1 MAPGTILVNA
11 RLRSKKSL
19 RNLVR
24 ETTIHPHDF
33 IVPLFLVEG
42 KNIKD
47 EIPSMP
53 NYYRFSLDNIS
64 KEVKQLW
71 DLGVQAVLLF
81 AKVPESLKDNYGTE
95 ALNNAGLM
103 QRGIKEIKDCVP
115 EITIMTDV
123 ALDPYSNFGHDGVV
137 ENNEIINDKTN
148 EILSRMALSH
158 AEAGA
163 DVVAPSDMMDGRV
176 LSIRNTLEKNGFHH
190 TGIMSYAVKYASNFY
205 GPFRDALESKPG
217 FGDKETYQMDF
228 ANKFDSVREAK
239 ADIEEGADIIMVKPG
254 ISYLD
259 ILRDLK
265 NNINSP
271 IAIYQVSGEYSM
283 LKAAAQKGWL
293 DHDKVMLEQL
303 ISMKRAGA
311 TMIASY
317 FAKDAIKLL
326 S

>member
-1 MAPGTILVNA
+1 MYPLKRNR

-53 NYYRFSLDNIS
+53 NYYRFSLDNIK

-81 AKVPESLKDNYGTE
+81 SKVPESLKDNYGTE

-123 ALDPYSNFGHDGVV
+123 ALDPYSNFGHDGIV

-148 EILSRMALSH
+148 EILYRMALSH

-205 GPFRDALESKPG
+205 GPFRDALDSKPG
-217 FGDKETYQMDF
+217 FGDKQTYQMAF
-228 ANKFDSVREAK
+228 SNRFDSVSEAK
-239 ADIEEGADIIMVKPG
+239 ADIDEGADIIMVKPG

-283 LKAAAQKGWL
+283 LKAAAQRGWL

>member
-1 MAPGTILVNA
+1 MYPLKRNR

-71 DLGVQAVLLF
+71 SLGVQAVLLF

-103 QRGIKEIKDCVP
+103 QRGIKEIKDCVT

-228 ANKFDSVREAK
+228 ANKFDSVSEAK

-265 NNINSP
+265 NSINSP

>member
-1 MAPGTILVNA
+1 
-11 RLRSKKSL
+11 
-19 RNLVR
+19 LVR

-71 DLGVQAVLLF
+71 SLGVQAVLLF

-95 ALNNAGLM
+95 AFNNAGLM

-228 ANKFDSVREAK
+228 ANKFDSVSEAK

>member
-1 MAPGTILVNA
+1 MYPLKRNR

-158 AEAGA
+158 ATAGA
-163 DVVAPSDMMDGRV
+163 DVVAPSDMMDGRI

-205 GPFRDALESKPG
+205 GPFRDALDSKPG

-228 ANKFDSVREAK
+228 ANKFDSVSEAK

>member
-1 MAPGTILVNA
+1 
-11 RLRSKKSL
+11 
-19 RNLVR
+19 
-24 ETTIHPHDF
+24 
-33 IVPLFLVEG
+33 
-42 KNIKD
+42 
-47 EIPSMP
+47 MP
-53 NYYRFSLDNIS
+53 NYYRFSLDNIR

-81 AKVPESLKDNYGTE
+81 SKVPESLKDNYGTE

-123 ALDPYSNFGHDGVV
+123 ALDPYSNFGHDGIV

-205 GPFRDALESKPG
+205 GPFRDALDSKPG
-217 FGDKETYQMDF
+217 FGDKQTYQMAF
-228 ANKFDSVREAK
+228 SNRFDSVSEAK
-239 ADIEEGADIIMVKPG
+239 ADIDEGADIIMVKPG

-283 LKAAAQKGWL
+283 LKAAAQRGWL

>member
-1 MAPGTILVNA
+1 MYPLKRNR

-81 AKVPESLKDNYGTE
+81 SKVPESLKDNYGTE

-123 ALDPYSNFGHDGVV
+123 ALDPYSNFGHDGIV

-205 GPFRDALESKPG
+205 GPFRDALDSKPG
-217 FGDKETYQMDF
+217 FGDKQTYQMAF
-228 ANKFDSVREAK
+228 SNRFDSVSEAK
-239 ADIEEGADIIMVKPG
+239 ADIDEGADIIMVKPG

-283 LKAAAQKGWL
+283 LKAAAQRGWL

>member
-1 MAPGTILVNA
+1 MYPLKRNR

-176 LSIRNTLEKNGFHH
+176 LSIRNNLEKNGFHH

-228 ANKFDSVREAK
+228 ANKFDSVSEAK